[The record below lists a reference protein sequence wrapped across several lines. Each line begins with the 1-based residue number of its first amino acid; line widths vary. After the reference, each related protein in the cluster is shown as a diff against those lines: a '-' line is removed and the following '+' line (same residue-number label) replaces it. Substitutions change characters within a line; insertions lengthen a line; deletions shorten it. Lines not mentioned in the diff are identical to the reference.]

1 MIEQDY
7 SFQKVWLEYLLRF
20 VKSMKS
26 SGLLGSDDRLR
37 ITKPIFRCLRMPLAF
52 IALNCLF
59 TYLLLSVLPKDWSE
73 MKRTMLG
80 VGQCTAIS
88 GHFFDNYINN
98 FHKTEVLTV
107 ILVCPIYKNLS
118 WIKIYDINY
127 NFLFVSVF
135 SIL

>member
-1 MIEQDY
+1 MY
-7 SFQKVWLEYLLRF
+7 YV
-20 VKSMKS
+20 
-26 SGLLGSDDRLR
+26 G
-37 ITKPIFRCLRMPLAF
+37 
-52 IALNCLF
+52 
-59 TYLLLSVLPKDWSE
+59 KDWSE